1 LGVVLVWVISSG
13 GFVQFGPVV
22 DHAFLGFLLPVLVG
36 LVVSPVPALC
46 HCGYL
51 VFSSLCRVDSARLQ
65 LRLREAPALELD
77 TSAYT
82 IRGGPPD
89 TGVVLNL
96 HGRAGTT
103 DESFVLD
110 ECRCVADALCAL
122 PN

>member
-1 LGVVLVWVISSG
+1 M
-13 GFVQFGPVV
+13 
-22 DHAFLGFLLPVLVG
+22 
-36 LVVSPVPALC
+36 
-46 HCGYL
+46 
-51 VFSSLCRVDSARLQ
+51 DSARLQ

-82 IRGGPPD
+82 IRGGRPD

-110 ECRCVADALCAL
+110 ECRCVADARCAL
-122 PN
+122 CQTDAYRAAWRRCTCAFSFPVETCRRAL